1 MGCQVLLQGI
11 FLTQELNLCLLYLL
25 HCRQILYTLK
35 IYPLKMKMG
44 KPVWKIF
51 WQFFQKRNGKV
62 FTHTQKHKPFKP
74 VFLAELFT
82 KAKDWKS
89 QMGTSLVV
97 YWLRLCASNA
107 GGLHSIPCWGTRF
120 HMLQLTVCLS
130 QHATTKSWYSQ
141 INQFLKIP
149 NVHSLISGWKN
160 VGYAYAGILVDIKRN
175 AVLINGTTWINTE
188 NIRLSEEIQTKK
200 NHILY
205 DSSKMKCIE

>member
-1 MGCQVLLQGI
+1 MEKCS
-11 FLTQELNLCLLYLL
+11 
-25 HCRQILYTLK
+25 
-35 IYPLKMKMG
+35 
-44 KPVWKIF
+44 
-51 WQFFQKRNGKV
+51 
-62 FTHTQKHKPFKP
+62 HTQKHKPFKP
-74 VFLAELFT
+74 VFFAELFT

-97 YWLRLCASNA
+97 YWLRLRASNA
-107 GGLHSIPCWGTRF
+107 GGLRSMPCWGTRF
-120 HMLQLTVCLS
+120 HMLQLTVCLP